1 MSVWGF
7 PVETVLKLQSCP
19 CAAVWADRPSQ
30 DLVSSAWATG
40 EADWERCSL
49 PPLQQELI
57 GLQVLWQPWQSSNM
71 TFRQLLPLLPK
82 LAGTFWAELFV
93 SCRMRMRRCTRGTSV
108 LRPLRTTSTRPS
120 CPKSCRWVCWQS
132 VPSPYAEGWEFW
144 AGGSSRSC
152 IPPEQLLTSFS
163 APQVKNFGRSGRTK
177 YTHLV
182 DQDTTSFDSAWGQE
196 SAQNTKFFKQKAA
209 GVRDVFERPSAKK
222 RKST

>member
-1 MSVWGF
+1 M
-7 PVETVLKLQSCP
+7 
-19 CAAVWADRPSQ
+19 
-30 DLVSSAWATG
+30 
-40 EADWERCSL
+40 
-49 PPLQQELI
+49 
-57 GLQVLWQPWQSSNM
+57 
-71 TFRQLLPLLPK
+71 
-82 LAGTFWAELFV
+82 
-93 SCRMRMRRCTRGTSV
+93 
-108 LRPLRTTSTRPS
+108 
-120 CPKSCRWVCWQS
+120 
-132 VPSPYAEGWEFW
+132 PSPYAKGWEFW

-152 IPPEQLLTSFS
+152 LPPQQFLISSS